1 MGWEPFVARFFF
13 CVCVLACDSYKF
25 HCLRVWG
32 DCKCMQWHSQL
43 ENPVSGL
50 RDFCTSNLQV
60 LPKYAYFCEF
70 VSRWETL
77 RCLHDLPGLWSPH
90 LWGCPPQF
98 GDELSLNFPSPLQG
112 ILSVFSVTITSLA
125 LAQRLEWRRRLSPQA
140 GCRQFNFCF
149 AEFAP
154 RGLHFSRFKP

>member
-1 MGWEPFVARFFF
+1 MGRGLLVASFCV
-13 CVCVLACDSYKF
+13 CVCVLACHRYTF

-43 ENPVSGL
+43 DNPGL
-50 RDFCTSNLQV
+50 GGFCTNNLQV

-70 VSRWETL
+70 VSRWEAF
-77 RCLHDLPGLWSPH
+77 RCFCDLPGLWSPH
-90 LWGCPPQF
+90 LWRCPLQF
-98 GDELSLNFPSPLQG
+98 GDELSLNFPPPLQG
-112 ILSVFSVTITSLA
+112 ILSILSVAITSLA
-125 LAQRLEWRRRLSPQA
+125 LAQCLEWHRRLSPQA
-140 GCRQFNFCF
+140 GCLQFNFCF